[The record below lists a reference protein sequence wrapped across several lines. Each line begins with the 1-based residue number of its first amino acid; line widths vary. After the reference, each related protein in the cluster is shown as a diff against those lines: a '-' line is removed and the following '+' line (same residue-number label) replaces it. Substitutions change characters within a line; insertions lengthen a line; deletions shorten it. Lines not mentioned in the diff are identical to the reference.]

1 MSRRGGA
8 ARAARAG
15 DHSEI
20 WLGLGLG
27 LGLGVGVGLGLGL
40 RLGLA
45 LTLTL
50 TLTLTWRSVSQPGT
64 SVVAGGKGMTTSLPG
79 WKKGPELG

>member
-1 MSRRGGA
+1 MSRGGGA

-20 WLGLGLG
+20 WLRLGFGLGLELGTGLGLELGLG
-27 LGLGVGVGLGLGL
+27 LGLG
-40 RLGLA
+40 
-45 LTLTL
+45 LTL

-64 SVVAGGKGMTTSLPG
+64 SMVAGGKGMTTSLPG
-79 WKKGPELG
+79 WKKS